1 MPNWRNELHGVPPG
15 GLVSLHMTA
24 LVARVQGLGTRA
36 RRCRLWR
43 HVVRRDSAVQ
53 EGLHEHTLDAN
64 HLEAGILT
72 PRDRRRLTR
81 SWNDNDFI
89 DLHWRLHCVP
99 PCTAMATSYNLYCTH
114 SIISTPS
121 KHFLPPSATSHQLRV
136 LLHPVAAVNL
146 VRESDRCSSPFP
158 LLTSA
163 IHWRIV
169 TGDCT
174 SSATNRPAFHPHQVA
189 HLHPSNGTGRLS
201 SGIWLHP
208 GSVLLSGR

>member
-1 MPNWRNELHGVPPG
+1 
-15 GLVSLHMTA
+15 MTA
-24 LVARVQGLGTRA
+24 LVARVQGLETRA

-43 HVVRRDSAVQ
+43 QVVRRDSAVQ

-114 SIISTPS
+114 SIIIIHPQQALPTPFRYITPTPCAFAS
-121 KHFLPPSATSHQLRV
+121 SGCSQFSQRKRQVFEPLPSADFSNSLANCHWRLYLVRDQPSSFPPPS
-136 LLHPVAAVNL
+136 
-146 VRESDRCSSPFP
+146 SS
-158 LLTSA
+158 
-163 IHWRIV
+163 
-169 TGDCT
+169 T
-174 SSATNRPAFHPHQVA
+174 SSS
-189 HLHPSNGTGRLS
+189 L
-201 SGIWLHP
+201 
-208 GSVLLSGR
+208 